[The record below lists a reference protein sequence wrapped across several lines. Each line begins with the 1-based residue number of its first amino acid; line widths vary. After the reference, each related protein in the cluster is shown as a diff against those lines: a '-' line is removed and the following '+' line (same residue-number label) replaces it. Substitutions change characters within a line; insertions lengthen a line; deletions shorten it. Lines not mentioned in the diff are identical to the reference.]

1 MIIRGLNPK
10 IHDPLLVKKAL
21 SFKRHENKVT
31 SIEGSHCK
39 YFILSFHQYGL
50 ARAFNKKKKFISK
63 MCPAERH
70 LSYLSIIIYYDK
82 IIASLSGLVLFY
94 LLR

>member
-39 YFILSFHQYGL
+39 YFILSFHQYSL
-50 ARAFNKKKKFISK
+50 IKKKFISK

-82 IIASLSGLVLFY
+82 IIATLNGIVLFY